1 MTEQN
6 PPGPDNFRPALP
18 YGEPVRAEL
27 VMSASSDD
35 TIRSPS
41 DLADMAPGSRRFPLP
56 PPRRHVVKPILL
68 FLATCATTFWV
79 GASFLV
85 SDEITRAAMSAGNS
99 AVDERVKTDPDL
111 AKDRNAQAMLRE
123 KTSAIYLI
131 EHNYP
136 SGLTYMSAVIGI
148 LLCHEMGH
156 FLQAVRHRVSASLPF
171 FIPVPVGPIGTMG
184 AVIGMNSQQANRREL
199 FDIGVTGPIA
209 GLVIAIPVTWFG
221 IMQAEVAGPIDPTAG
236 GMVMHDPWLVKQMI
250 AYLRPDVP
258 AGHELQLNPLLLA
271 GWVGMLITGLNMMP
285 VSQLDG
291 GHVIYSLFGKQLGH
305 TIAKLFTIFAILY
318 VIFADATMWTVM
330 LVLVILIGVTHPP
343 TADDSVEL
351 SLPQKIVGYAS
362 LAIPFLCFPPQGITF
377 Y

>member
-6 PPGPDNFRPALP
+6 PLGPENFRPALP
-18 YGEPVRAEL
+18 HGEPVRAEL

-41 DLADMAPGSRRFPLP
+41 DLADMAPGSRRFPTP
-56 PPRRHVVKPILL
+56 PQRRHVLKPIVL

-79 GASFLV
+79 GASSLV
-85 SDEITRAAMSAGNS
+85 SQDIAKAAMSSGDS
-99 AVDERVKTDPDL
+99 AVNERLKAEPEL
-111 AKDRNAQAMLRE
+111 AKDPTSRAVIHE
-123 KTSAIYLI
+123 KAAAVYLI
-131 EHNYP
+131 EHNY
-136 SGLTYMSAVIGI
+136 SNGLTYMFAVIGI

-171 FIPVPVGPIGTMG
+171 FIPVPIGPIGTMG

-209 GLVIAIPVTWFG
+209 GLVVAIPITWFG
-221 IMQAEVAGPIDPTAG
+221 IMEAEVAGPIDPNAS

-291 GHVIYSLFGKQLGH
+291 GHVIYSLFGKHLGH
-305 TIAKLFTIFAILY
+305 AIAKLFTIFAILY

-343 TADDSVEL
+343 TADDTVEL
-351 SLPQKIVGYAS
+351 TLPQKIVGYAS